1 MENTNSAINIAN
13 YLKDQGYTNKSNNL
27 FYHSLQYRL
36 KKEDTDGSTSEVI
49 FLGDY
54 GNDINNVSKSNTIEI
69 VNKSNIKTD
78 KSVSEFLQSY
88 NSQGY
93 TSSTT
98 TYGNRYPR
106 YDGECT
112 IKKQYKNG
120 TVEEIYFKYKD
131 GKIVTD
137 IESTKTRKVST
148 DTFYNEITNASGEGG
163 NNNEIDTGNN
173 DALSMKNANPLTSS
187 SSISISS
194 GSKVALNPETILNK
208 IKIVRTT
215 NGCENTEELIK
226 EISNNLELR
235 NKSYKPKEMFASVE
249 SYSYFSPNN
258 QLDNILDRIE
268 NVVLQ
273 IIEANNG
280 ELDYENADDTDLNGH
295 LNDVGNHPFLASL
308 LGSLNSTSHEK
319 GVYSCDFTT
328 TTIGADDISKNENN
342 INRSDNTVSNVNVD
356 DISKNENNINRGDN
370 TVSNINVDDISKNEN
385 NINRSNN
392 TVSNINVDDISKNE
406 NNVDGTKN
414 SYDDVINDGSL
425 NFLNASVDSSANGYF
440 NSNITSKENE
450 NNDVEGNKFY
460 YQDLKIYDANGN
472 ETGVLEEGKYD
483 IYEIEYDEDGNIVR
497 IRISPDGEPEKWIK
511 IDDSLLENTTVIK
524 FEQIGVYHYD
534 DIDQVMIYDANG
546 NVIGTLK
553 KGDYSVYE
561 VKYDENGNIVAV
573 RISEEDES
581 EKWIYIYQDGEYIG
595 KYYEL
600 TKQGIFIYEDMKVI
614 ISDKYGNKIG
624 VLEKGSY
631 KIYEL
636 KYDEDGNVIAIRIS
650 KDSEDEKWIFLK
662 DNDLD
667 VSFVSPDIKVV
678 KEVELDKNGSK
689 INFFNGKTI
698 VGIIG
703 VLVIAVGTVLYKKY
717 KKNNHEEVVEPGE
730 YSIYDTYLEDD
741 EINRV
746 KISKPGDE
754 EAWVELR

>member
-342 INRSDNTVSNVNVD
+342 INR
-356 DISKNENNINRGDN
+356 GD
-370 TVSNINVDDISKNEN
+370 
-385 NINRSNN
+385 N

-406 NNVDGTKN
+406 NNVDGTNN

-450 NNDVEGNKFY
+450 NNDVEGSKFY
-460 YQDLKIYDANGN
+460 YQDLKIYDADGN

-573 RISEEDES
+573 RISEEEES

-600 TKQGIFIYEDMKVI
+600 TKQGIFIYEDMEVI

-624 VLEKGSY
+624 ILEKGSY

-698 VGIIG
+698 AGIIG

-730 YSIYDTYLEDD
+730 YNIYDTYLEDD

-754 EAWVELR
+754 EAWIELE

>member
-1 MENTNSAINIAN
+1 MENTNNALDIVN
-13 YLKDQGYTNKSNNL
+13 YLKDQGYTNKSNSL
-27 FYHSLQYRL
+27 FYNSLQYRL
-36 KKEDTDGSTSEVI
+36 KKEGTDGSTTEVI

-69 VNKSNIKTD
+69 VNKSNIEPSD
-78 KSVSEFLQSY
+78 KYVQNFINSY
-88 NSQGY
+88 SASDGY
-93 TSSTT
+93 TNSTT
-98 TYGNRYPR
+98 DFGGRYPK

-112 IKKQYKNG
+112 IKKQYEDG

-148 DTFYNEITNASGEGG
+148 DTFYNEIANASGEDG

-173 DALSMKNANPLTSS
+173 DALIMKNANPLISS
-187 SSISISS
+187 SSTSVSS

-215 NGCENTEELIK
+215 YGCGNTEELIK
-226 EISNNLELR
+226 EISNNLELK

-249 SYSYFSPNN
+249 SYSYFSPNS

-280 ELDYENADDTDLNGH
+280 ELDYENAGDTDLDNH
-295 LNDVGNHPFLASL
+295 SSDVRNQTFSASL
-308 LGSLNSTSHEK
+308 LGSLNSTNYEGNVDS
-319 GVYSCDFTT
+319 GDFTA
-328 TTIGADDISKNENN
+328 TTIGSDDVLNNEND
-342 INRSDNTVSNVNVD
+342 INGSDNTVSNIDAD
-356 DISKNENNINRGDN
+356 DISN
-370 TVSNINVDDISKNEN
+370 
-385 NINRSNN
+385 
-392 TVSNINVDDISKNE
+392 NE
-406 NNVDGTKN
+406 NNVDGANN
-414 SYDDVINDGSL
+414 SYDDVTNDGSL
-425 NFLNASVDSSANGYF
+425 DFSNASVDSSANGYF
-440 NSNITSKENE
+440 TPNITSNENE

-460 YQDLKIYDANGN
+460 YQDLKIYDADGN

-497 IRISPDGEPEKWIK
+497 IRISPDGEDEKWIK

-524 FEQIGVYHYD
+524 FEQVGVYHYD

-573 RISEEDES
+573 RISAEGES

-595 KYYEL
+595 KYYEI
-600 TKQGIFIYEDMKVI
+600 TKQGIFIYEDMEVI

-698 VGIIG
+698 AGIIG
-703 VLVIAVGTVLYKKY
+703 VLVIAAGAILYKKY
-717 KKNNHEEVVEPGE
+717 KKSNHEEAIEPGE

-741 EINRV
+741 EISQV
-746 KISKPGDE
+746 KVSKPGEE

>member
-319 GVYSCDFTT
+319 GIYSCDFTT
-328 TTIGADDISKNENN
+328 TTIGA
-342 INRSDNTVSNVNVD
+342 D

-385 NINRSNN
+385 N
-392 TVSNINVDDISKNE
+392 
-406 NNVDGTKN
+406 VDGTNN

-698 VGIIG
+698 AGIIG

>member
-342 INRSDNTVSNVNVD
+342 INR
-356 DISKNENNINRGDN
+356 GD
-370 TVSNINVDDISKNEN
+370 
-385 NINRSNN
+385 N

-406 NNVDGTKN
+406 NNVDGTNN

-698 VGIIG
+698 AGIIG

>member
-342 INRSDNTVSNVNVD
+342 INRS
-356 DISKNENNINRGDN
+356 
-370 TVSNINVDDISKNEN
+370 
-385 NINRSNN
+385 NN

-406 NNVDGTKN
+406 NNVDGTNN

-698 VGIIG
+698 AGIIG

>member
-1 MENTNSAINIAN
+1 MGNTNNALDIVN
-13 YLKDQGYTNKSNNL
+13 YLKDQGYTNKSNSL
-27 FYHSLQYRL
+27 FYNSLQYRL

-69 VNKSNIKTD
+69 VNKSNIEPSD
-78 KSVSEFLQSY
+78 KYVQNFINSY
-88 NSQGY
+88 SASDGY
-93 TSSTT
+93 TNSTT
-98 TYGNRYPR
+98 DFGGRYPK

-112 IKKQYKNG
+112 IKKQYEDG

-148 DTFYNEITNASGEGG
+148 DTFYNEIANASGEDG
-163 NNNEIDTGNN
+163 NNNETDTGNN
-173 DALSMKNANPLTSS
+173 DALSMKNANPLISS
-187 SSISISS
+187 SSTSVSS

-215 NGCENTEELIK
+215 YGCGNTEELIK

-249 SYSYFSPNN
+249 SYSYFSPNS

-280 ELDYENADDTDLNGH
+280 ELDYEKAGDTDFNSH
-295 LNDVGNHPFLASL
+295 SNDVGNQLFLASL
-308 LGSLNSTSHEK
+308 LGPLNSTNYEGNVDS
-319 GVYSCDFTT
+319 GDFTA
-328 TTIGADDISKNENN
+328 TTIGTDDILNNEND
-342 INRSDNTVSNVNVD
+342 IN
-356 DISKNENNINRGDN
+356 G
-370 TVSNINVDDISKNEN
+370 
-385 NINRSNN
+385 SNN
-392 TVSNINVDDISKNE
+392 TVSNINVDDISNNENDINGSDNNVSNIDVDDISNNE
-406 NNVDGTKN
+406 NNVDGANN
-414 SYDDVINDGSL
+414 SYDDVTNDGSL
-425 NFLNASVDSSANGYF
+425 DFSNASVDSSVNGYF
-440 NSNITSKENE
+440 IPNITSNENE
-450 NNDVEGNKFY
+450 SNDVEGNKFY

-483 IYEIEYDEDGNIVR
+483 IYEIEYDENGNIVR
-497 IRISPDGEPEKWIK
+497 IRISPEGEDEKWIK

-524 FEQIGVYHYD
+524 FEQVGVYHYD

-546 NVIGTLK
+546 NIIGTLK

-573 RISEEDES
+573 RISAEGKS

-600 TKQGIFIYEDMKVI
+600 TKQGIFIYEDMEVI

-698 VGIIG
+698 AGIIG
-703 VLVIAVGTVLYKKY
+703 VLVIAVGTILYKKY

-741 EINRV
+741 EINGV
-746 KISKPGDE
+746 KVSKPGEE